1 MNRAA
6 DPGAR
11 GATSSSRRL
20 LAPLRAS
27 ARALPPVLAL
37 ALVPAVTL
45 AHNVAAADRAA
56 LAAARGAQPFIYAY
70 LGAKHMVTGY
80 DHLLFLLGV
89 IFYLYRVRE
98 VAGYVTL
105 FALGHSLT
113 LIGGVLGGVR
123 VNSYLIDAVIGFS
136 VVYKSF
142 ENLGGFKALFGGA
155 LNGRAAVF
163 GFGLFHG
170 LGLATKIQELSLSRE
185 SLAGNL
191 IAFNVG
197 VELGQL
203 LALLLMVLF
212 INIWRRA
219 ADFPRQAFAANAVIM
234 ACGFTLM
241 GYQLTGYFVGVRS

>member
-1 MNRAA
+1 MHLDTSHRH
-6 DPGAR
+6 AR
-11 GATSSSRRL
+11 GTPLSWRAT
-20 LAPLRAS
+20 
-27 ARALPPVLAL
+27 AL
-37 ALVPAVTL
+37 ALLGAALAPAAAL

-56 LAAARGAQPFIYAY
+56 LTAAHGAQPFIYAY

-89 IFYLYRVRE
+89 IFYLYRVRD
-98 VAGYVTL
+98 VASYVTL

-123 VNSYLIDAVIGFS
+123 VNAYLVDAVIGFS
-136 VVYKSF
+136 VVYKAF

-155 LNGRAAVF
+155 LNTRAAVF

-170 LGLATKIQELSLSRE
+170 LGLATKIQDLSLSRDA
-185 SLAGNL
+185 LAGNL
-191 IAFNVG
+191 VSFNVG

-212 INIWRRA
+212 INLWRRVTR
-219 ADFPRQAFAANAVIM
+219 FERQAFIANACIM
-234 ACGFTLM
+234 ACGFVLM
-241 GYQLTGYFVGVRS
+241 GYQLTGYFVGAPA